1 MEMMSTTDDARVF
14 LSATAASRARARAFE
29 FELWDSGR
37 VERAQRTDDERDRG
51 DEQSAGDEERPQRC
65 DLRRRRAR
73 RRARARHGVVW
84 RRRAGTVTVESSG

>member
-1 MEMMSTTDDARVF
+1 MMSTTDDARVF

-51 DEQSAGDEERPQRC
+51 DEQSAVDEERSQRC
-65 DLRRRRAR
+65 DFGRRRAR
-73 RRARARHGVVW
+73 VRARARHAVVW
-84 RRRAGTVTVESSG
+84 RRDSYS